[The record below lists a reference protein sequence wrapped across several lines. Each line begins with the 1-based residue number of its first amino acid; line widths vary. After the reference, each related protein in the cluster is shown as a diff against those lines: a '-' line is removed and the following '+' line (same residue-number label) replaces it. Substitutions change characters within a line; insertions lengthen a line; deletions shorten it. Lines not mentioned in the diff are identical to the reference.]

1 MVTVR
6 PATEADEV
14 LLLSWANDPVTRSN
28 SFHPAPIDPGS
39 HRRWLDARLK
49 SASSRILIGLEGD
62 RPIGQ
67 MRFDRIGDVVEVGIS
82 VAPNA
87 RGRGLGQQ
95 LLAAGLAAEP
105 QDASLDVPRYQ
116 ARIRPGNVASIA
128 LFRHAGFALRSPGDC
143 DGVPCLVFELET
155 ESAIVDE

>member
-1 MVTVR
+1 M
-6 PATEADEV
+6 
-14 LLLSWANDPVTRSN
+14 
-28 SFHPAPIDPGS
+28 
-39 HRRWLDARLK
+39 
-49 SASSRILIGLEGD
+49 
-62 RPIGQ
+62 
-67 MRFDRIGDVVEVGIS
+67 
-82 VAPNA
+82 APNV

-116 ARIRPGNVASIA
+116 ARIRPENVASIA